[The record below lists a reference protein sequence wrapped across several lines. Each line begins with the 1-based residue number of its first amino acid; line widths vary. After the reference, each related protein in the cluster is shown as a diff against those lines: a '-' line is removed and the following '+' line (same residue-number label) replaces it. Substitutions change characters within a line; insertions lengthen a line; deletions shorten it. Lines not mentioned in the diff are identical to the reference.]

1 MGNYS
6 KKIDLN
12 ELKHLLEKKFPEI
25 SIAYIFGSAKYGYI
39 KAGSDIDIAV
49 LLDDNYEKLLEFKIA
64 ADIEEAFKC
73 KVDIVVLNTA
83 NPILTYE
90 IFKTG
95 NRLFEKDSLK
105 RAVFEVNA
113 FRDYIDN
120 IYYLRR
126 RYAK

>member
-1 MGNYS
+1 MGNYT

-12 ELKHLLEKKFPEI
+12 ELKHLLEKKNPEI
-25 SIAYIFGSAKYGYI
+25 SIAYIFGSAKDGYI
-39 KAGSDIDIAV
+39 KEGSDIDIAV
-49 LLDDNYEKLLEFKIA
+49 LLCYNYEKLLEFKIA

-73 KVDIVVLNTA
+73 KVDVVVLNTA

-90 IFKTG
+90 VFKTG
-95 NRLFEKDSLK
+95 NRLFERDSLK

-126 RYAK
+126 RYA